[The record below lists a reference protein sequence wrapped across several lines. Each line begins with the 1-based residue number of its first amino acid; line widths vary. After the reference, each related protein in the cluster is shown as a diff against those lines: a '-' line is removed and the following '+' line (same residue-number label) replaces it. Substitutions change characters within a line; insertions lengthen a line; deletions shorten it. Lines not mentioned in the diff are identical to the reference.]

1 LCASSKNWQH
11 LFYQFVKDQHLTLPK
26 LHIPFHTCCGFA
38 LAIVFFVLG
47 TSLYIPIAEAL
58 WDDSSTVVQ
67 KSYYYSAEAE
77 ETLEEN
83 EESIAGI
90 DGSLKAAIRRHFI
103 AIHQTQQARHLV
115 SIQMSKARAFETQ
128 PRPLSDLLL
137 ITGRIH
143 STLPG

>member
-1 LCASSKNWQH
+1 M
-11 LFYQFVKDQHLTLPK
+11 
-26 LHIPFHTCCGFA
+26 
-38 LAIVFFVLG
+38 LG
-47 TSLYIPIAEAL
+47 TSLYIPISEAL
-58 WDDSSTVVQ
+58 CDDSSTVVQ
-67 KSYYYSAEAE
+67 KSYDYSAEAE

-83 EESIAGI
+83 EESTAGI

-103 AIHQTQQARHLV
+103 AGHQTQQARHLV